1 MPDPAKDNFRCQVLT
16 WNRVA
21 RDTKELSRLVR
32 KSGFAPEMVV
42 AIGRGGLVPARVLCD
57 YLRIKDLTTIKVEHW
72 GVAATPDEKALIR
85 FPLCADIAKRRV
97 LLVDDITD
105 TGDTLGVSLAYLREF
120 GPEEIRTA
128 VLIHK
133 TAATFEPTYYVRKH
147 RAWRWVIFPWHLW
160 EDLTGFIECVWVEGI
175 RGEER
180 IRDELK
186 KRYALHVRI
195 ETVREILAELDPD
208 GAGSQDFSGER

>member
-1 MPDPAKDNFRCQVLT
+1 
-16 WNRVA
+16 
-21 RDTKELSRLVR
+21 
-32 KSGFAPEMVV
+32 MVV

-72 GVAATPDEKALIR
+72 GIAATPDEKARIR

-105 TGDTLGVSLAYLREF
+105 TGDTLEVSSAYLREF

-133 TAATFEPTYYVRKH
+133 TAATFEPTYYVTKH
-147 RAWRWVIFPWHLW
+147 RVWRWVIFPWHWW
-160 EDLTGFIECVWVEGI
+160 EDVTGFIECIRAEGV

-186 KRYALHVRI
+186 KRYALSVSI
-195 ETVREILAELDPD
+195 EIIREILSELDHD
-208 GAGSQDFSGER
+208 GAGGEDFSGER